1 MASVRPA
8 LYLDA
13 ACHMRPRQLLYRAR
27 RLVPP
32 SALAAGLPTGAPSE
46 LRWVASGLERDPAPP
61 SGPTPLPH
69 EDGAVSA
76 LGVRRAIGA
85 AGFWREPSDGLLFLF
100 HLHGFSELSRY
111 ASGPRTRAGDAFWAR
126 LLEDWLVHERRPSLP
141 AWHPYPTSGRIL
153 AWVAG
158 LSAIGAWPEAL
169 RGALAAELWRQAA
182 YLRRCVEYDIGGNHV
197 LRNAKALVFAG
208 SAFPGTRLLDR
219 ALVLLERE
227 TGRQLLIDG
236 GHEERSSSYHRLVAH
251 DLAEVAELLVRVGRP
266 APDWLTRAAA
276 RAAMWQA
283 GIAGPDRRLPLLNDA
298 WEGPALTAGPTQP
311 STAPRPPSA
320 VVGPGEAGYLVLRSG
335 SDQVLFD
342 LGPLCPAHLPAHA
355 HADALSFVLWLDGE
369 PLVVDPGSYCYH
381 GPSRD
386 RFRATAGHNSVEVDG
401 RDQCVLWGSFRAAYL
416 PRVRH
421 GSPRRQG
428 EAIVVAG
435 AHDGYAR
442 LPDPVEHHR
451 VLAWLP
457 PAGLLVVDRLWARRS
472 HRVRSSLHLA
482 ADVPVTDG
490 GSAGAITISALGE
503 GASQRT
509 GLGSYS
515 PYLGSIVAAPTLE
528 DTRTVDPGQ
537 LFGWSVLR
545 RGWRLAQLSPERVA
559 LERDDERSIAVA
571 LSWV

>member
-1 MASVRPA
+1 MASVRAA

-13 ACHMRPRQLLYRAR
+13 ARHMRPRQLLYRLR

-32 SALAAGLPTGAPSE
+32 SALAAGLPTGAPPE
-46 LRWVASGLERDPAPP
+46 PWWAAAGLDCDPAPQ

-76 LGVRRAIGA
+76 FGIRRAIDA

-111 ASGPRTRAGDAFWAR
+111 ASGPRTSAGDAFWAR
-126 LLEDWLVHERRPSLP
+126 LLEDWLVRERRPSLP
-141 AWHPYPTSGRIL
+141 AWHPYPTSGRIV
-153 AWVAG
+153 AWVVG
-158 LSAIGAWPEAL
+158 LSSIGSWPGAL
-169 RGALAAELWRQAA
+169 RGQLTAELWRQAS
-182 YLRRCVEYDIGGNHV
+182 YLCRCVEHDIGGNHV

-208 SAFPGTRLLDR
+208 SVFPGTRLLDR
-219 ALVLLERE
+219 ALALLERE
-227 TGRQLLIDG
+227 TGRQLLTDG
-236 GHEERSSSYHRLVAH
+236 GHEERSSSYHRLVQH
-251 DLAEVAELLVRVGRP
+251 DLAEVAELLVRVGRR
-266 APDWLTRAAA
+266 APGWLTHGAALAA
-276 RAAMWQA
+276 RWQA

-298 WEGPALTAGPTQP
+298 WEGPALTAGATQP
-311 STAPRPPSA
+311 PTALGA
-320 VVGPGEAGYLVLRSG
+320 EFGPGEAGYLVLRSG
-335 SDQVLFD
+335 GDQVIFD

-355 HADALSFVLWLDGE
+355 HADALSFVLWLDGQ
-369 PLVVDPGSYCYH
+369 PLVVDPGSYCYQ
-381 GPSRD
+381 GPLRD
-386 RFRATAGHNSVEVDG
+386 RFRATSCHNTVEVDG
-401 RDQCVLWGSFRAAYL
+401 RDQCVLWGSFRAAHL

-421 GSPRRQG
+421 GPPRRQG
-428 EAIVVAG
+428 EAIVVSG

-442 LPDPVEHHR
+442 LPDPVEHQR

-509 GLGSYS
+509 RLGSYS